1 MMHYNDILTD
11 IGIWLVVENGISAGI
26 STFIYGYK

>member
-1 MMHYNDILTD
+1 MMHYNDILTG